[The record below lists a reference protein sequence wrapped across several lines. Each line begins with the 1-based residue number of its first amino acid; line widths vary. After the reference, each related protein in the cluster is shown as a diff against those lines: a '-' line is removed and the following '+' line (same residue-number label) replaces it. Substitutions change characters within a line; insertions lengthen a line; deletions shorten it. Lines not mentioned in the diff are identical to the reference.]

1 MSCGIGHRHSSD
13 LALLWQWLRP
23 VAIAL
28 IRLLAWEP
36 PHALGVA
43 LKRPKKKKKKKDSQ
57 VSGMSSWVDG
67 DASYKMGTTTKERNY
82 GGKSKS
88 SLEATLGLRHPNG
101 GGRKSD
107 NRHLELRRESTIKT

>member
-1 MSCGIGHRHSSD
+1 MSCGVGRRRGLD
-13 LALLWQWLRP
+13 PGWLWRRP
-23 VAIAL
+23 AAAAPMQPLV
-28 IRLLAWEP
+28 WER

-43 LKRPKKKKKKKDSQ
+43 LKRPKKKKKDSQ
-57 VSGMSSWVDG
+57 ISGMSSWVDG